1 MVQTQ
6 KSTSWH
12 HLYPVLCQ
20 RRRRGA
26 DQAEWG
32 LSEPL
37 LLPVLLNHD
46 LTLPEVAAWLSR
58 PVPGLVAVQWYFF
71 PCLII

>member
-12 HLYPVLCQ
+12 NFQPVLCQ

-26 DQAEWG
+26 NQAEWG
-32 LSEPL
+32 LSEAV

-46 LTLPEVAAWLSR
+46 LTLPEVAAWLSGS
-58 PVPGLVAVQWYFF
+58 VPGLIAAQWYFF
-71 PCLII
+71 LI